1 MAASTVSPVWSTRPP
16 AQGSRRW
23 TRSSEGKKAANKSGR
38 GEHGGHGNHIGARR
52 AEEERLKARYSAQV
66 PYLDNACL
74 TSKGVC
80 ERVADIVNVRT
91 SAQGRE
97 YVDLMNEHLR
107 CRALPVVPDLEQAEQ
122 GRAGGR
128 LDCGCATKTG
138 FWRSQLSKPNFG
150 WFVGYT
156 AVASSAAP
164 SRMVQAPF
172 LIRRHGLTTPIPFNR
187 LRPDLFTSLPQNGS
201 RVNSVPLKPQ

>member
-1 MAASTVSPVWSTRPP
+1 MAASTASPSGLTTASPRARPP
-16 AQGSRRW
+16 KDRVDGPGGVK
-23 TRSSEGKKAANKSGR
+23 GKRQPIRAGGT

-122 GRAGGR
+122 GREMPSRRAGGLIAAVR
-128 LDCGCATKTG
+128 PKLV
-138 FWRSQLSKPNFG
+138 FG
-150 WFVGYT
+150 E
-156 AVASSAAP
+156 A
-164 SRMVQAPF
+164 
-172 LIRRHGLTTPIPFNR
+172 N
-187 LRPDLFTSLPQNGS
+187 
-201 RVNSVPLKPQ
+201 

>member
-1 MAASTVSPVWSTRPP
+1 MAASTASPSGLTTARPP
-16 AQGSRRW
+16 AQGSSGW
-23 TRSSEGKKAANKSGR
+23 TRRSEGKKAANKSGR

-122 GRAGGR
+122 GREMPSRRAGGLIAAVR
-128 LDCGCATKTG
+128 PKLV
-138 FWRSQLSKPNFG
+138 FG
-150 WFVGYT
+150 E
-156 AVASSAAP
+156 A
-164 SRMVQAPF
+164 
-172 LIRRHGLTTPIPFNR
+172 N
-187 LRPDLFTSLPQNGS
+187 
-201 RVNSVPLKPQ
+201 